1 MLSAFSY
8 QKILL
13 RERERERERES
24 GGNVNCWL
32 LKVQGS
38 RMSDIMWGAEVYEGR
53 TVNVMV

>member
-1 MLSAFSY
+1 MNKVVLGSE
-8 QKILL
+8 